1 VHEPGDPA
9 VSRLE
14 ADSGKKSKSCR
25 VMVQGVC
32 SLGGEPFGEEL
43 PFAVL
48 EAFGYTHRTGALGGL
63 G

>member
-1 VHEPGDPA
+1 
-9 VSRLE
+9 
-14 ADSGKKSKSCR
+14 
-25 VMVQGVC
+25 MVQGVC